1 MRGRVIAGGI
11 VSSAAV
17 LVIGWQLGGQ
27 PAVTAT
33 QPQASTSGGT
43 TSGTGSGSTDSGST
57 GSGSSAGGSSGS
69 GSTGSGSSGSGST
82 GSSSTGSS
90 STGTGG
96 TGTGGGTGSMGSGK
110 DGTYAGQ
117 TAQTQYG
124 PVQVQITVAGG
135 KLTDV
140 TALQLTNDG
149 GRSVMISQQAAPIL
163 RQEALQAQSA
173 QIQAV
178 SGATFTSEGYI
189 TSLQSALDQAGL

>member
-11 VSSAAV
+11 FSSAAV

-43 TSGTGSGSTDSGST
+43 TSGTGST
-57 GSGSSAGGSSGS
+57 GTGSSAGGGTSSGSTRSGDTSSGDTSSGGSGS
-69 GSTGSGSSGSGST
+69 GSSTESSSGTSG
-82 GSSSTGSS
+82 S
-90 STGTGG
+90 STGT
-96 TGTGGGTGSMGSGK
+96 TASAK